1 MQNHSKYSLCLHIC
15 QLPCEIGV
23 GMECGNTL
31 KKHCGIIACHSSA
44 WNNLNLTLMW
54 KHSTQSMFL
63 LGNISH
69 NFYRNTLDDNFQKIG
84 VII

>member
-31 KKHCGIIACHSSA
+31 KEHCDIIACHSSV